1 MITIHYRDGKEPG
14 KTPTEWDQPDRKYKV
29 SMSILHPA
37 YVLHLLSSTHL
48 QVYRKGGNLG
58 CIFFGEEFCPM
69 AWGEAMTFCRVN
81 GGMLAEPEDAL
92 QSRMIANLFNYQYPP
107 TDTMYWDSSI
117 YQRKEFIERI
127 QNQSIIQP
135 PPYRLVDL
143 EVPSKGLSKNDINLP
158 LQNDISRQRTAPDQ
172 F

>member
-1 MITIHYRDGKEPG
+1 MIAHSYRDGKEPG
-14 KTPTEWDQPDRKYKV
+14 KTPTEWDQPGRKYKV
-29 SMSILHPA
+29 IIGQSENNSPWITSYGPCIHKC
-37 YVLHLLSSTHL
+37 STHL
-48 QVYRKGGNLG
+48 QVYRKGGSLG

-107 TDTMYWDSSI
+107 TDTKYWDSSI
-117 YQRKEFIERI
+117 YQRKEFLQRI

-135 PPYRLVDL
+135 PPYRRVDL
-143 EVPSKGLSKNDINLP
+143 EVYLIRGCPKMTWLFYWG
-158 LQNDISRQRTAPDQ
+158 
-172 F
+172 